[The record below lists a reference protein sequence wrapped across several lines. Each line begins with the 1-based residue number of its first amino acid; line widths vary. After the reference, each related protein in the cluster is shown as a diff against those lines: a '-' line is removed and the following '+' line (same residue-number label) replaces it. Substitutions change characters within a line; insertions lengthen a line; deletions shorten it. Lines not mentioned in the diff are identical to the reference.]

1 MYVAHFRKGTTI
13 SLTYLRCK
21 CKYLSVFII
30 SVNVE
35 TMSMSFVL
43 CIDYMM
49 MIAGFFS
56 SPETEQKKPI
66 DPNLS
71 VKYDQFPTSGGKSS

>member
-1 MYVAHFRKGTTI
+1 
-13 SLTYLRCK
+13 
-21 CKYLSVFII
+21 
-30 SVNVE
+30 
-35 TMSMSFVL
+35 MSFVL